1 MNNNAT
7 AKPARKSVFYYIF
20 VVLRAIFVNL
30 GRIIATVVMVG
41 IITGCIVGS
50 VMTVYILRY
59 IGSDEEVDLA
69 SITLGY
75 TSVIYY
81 TNSDGEI
88 AELQKLYNT
97 EGNRTWVNY
106 EDINQYTKDALVAI
120 EDKRFWTHEGVDWR
134 RSFGAFVNL
143 FMPGAAAGGGSTI
156 HQQLIKNVT
165 GDDDLRIDRKVREI
179 FRAIELGR
187 NSSHEQVLEA
197 YLNVVPFGNNTNG
210 IQAAAKTY
218 FDKDAKDLSLAEAAA
233 IVGITQKPTA
243 HNPFLYPEK
252 NKERQEYILSQMLEQ
267 HLIDQKQYDAAVRE
281 RLNFKKTEYYESISA
296 PQSYFVDHV
305 IEEVIAGLME
315 TKGWTYTYA
324 SERLFKD
331 GYSIYATVDTDIQKH
346 LEDYYLSAENFPQ
359 EVYNDV
365 FPQSACTIIDP
376 NGKILGMVGGIGEKT
391 VSRGFNRATMAKRH
405 PGSSI
410 KPIGLY
416 ALNFEYDR
424 VTWSTLVDDN
434 PIEVNGEPFPLNF
447 DRIYRGPVTID
458 YAIQRSVNTVAV
470 KLADA
475 LGPRAVYDFLKNSLQ
490 MNSLVDSRVVG
501 NRVLSDIDIAPMALG
516 SLTDGLTPLEMVGAY
531 QIFVNGGNY
540 TKPYA
545 YTKVVDANGKVVL
558 QPNTTP
564 VRVISEDTAVV
575 MNRLLQRVTGGPD
588 GTGGTAK
595 INGMPTGGKTGTS
608 SDDVDQ
614 WFIGFTPYYICQ
626 VWLGYD
632 EKTEE
637 NGYGRIRYRY
647 YPPPHIF
654 KAIMQPLHEGLE
666 YKEFI
671 DSPDVIS
678 ATYCTFTGDLAGPT
692 CDSVGTGWYK
702 KSRLPHTCTGRHI
715 IVEEYEG
722 DDDYTGEDDEPPQPI
737 VIRTEDWTPI

>member
-1 MNNNAT
+1 MNNQT
-7 AKPARKSVFYYIF
+7 AKPAPKGAVYYIF
-20 VVLRAIFVNL
+20 SILRGIFVNM

-41 IITGCIVGS
+41 IITGCIVAS

-59 IGSDEEVDLA
+59 IGADQDIDLE
-69 SITLGY
+69 SLSLGY

-81 TNSDGEI
+81 TNSDGQI
-88 AELQKLYNT
+88 AELQKLYNI

-106 EDINQYTKDALVAI
+106 EDINQATKDALVAI
-120 EDKRFWTHEGVDWR
+120 EDKRFWTHNGVDWR

-143 FMPGAAAGGGSTI
+143 FMPGAASGGGSTV

-165 GDDDLRIDRKVREI
+165 KDDDYRIDRKVREI
-179 FRAIELGR
+179 FRAVELGR
-187 NSSHEQVLEA
+187 KSTHEQVLEA

-218 FDKDAKDLSLAEAAA
+218 FDKDAKDLTLAEAAA

-267 HLIDQKQYDAAVRE
+267 GLIDQKQHDDAMSQK
-281 RLNFKKTEYYESISA
+281 LNFKKTEYYESITA

-315 TKGWTYTYA
+315 TKGWTKSYA
-324 SERLFKD
+324 TERLYQD
-331 GYSIYATVDTDIQKH
+331 GYRIYTTVDEKIQAH
-346 LEDYYLSAENFPQ
+346 LEAYYLSEENFPQ
-359 EVYNDV
+359 EVYNEK

-376 NGKILGMVGGIGEKT
+376 NGRILGMVGGIGEKT
-391 VSRGFNRATMAKRH
+391 VSRGFNRATMAKRQ
-405 PGSSI
+405 PGSAI

-416 ALNFEYDR
+416 SLSFEYDR
-424 VTWSTLVDDN
+424 ITWSTLVDDN
-434 PIEVNGEPFPLNF
+434 PIEDANGRLFPLNF

-475 LGPRAVYDFLKNSLQ
+475 LGVQAVYDFLRNSLQ
-490 MNSLVDSRVVG
+490 MTSLVDSRVSG
-501 NRVLSDIDIAPMALG
+501 NRVVTDIAIAPLSLG
-516 SLTDGLTPLEMVGAY
+516 SLTDGLTPLEMAGGY
-531 QIFVNGGNY
+531 QMFVNGGNY

-545 YTKVVDANGKVVL
+545 YTQVVDANGKVVL
-558 QPNTTP
+558 ESNTTP

-575 MNRLLQRVTGGPD
+575 MNRLLQRVTGGPN
-588 GTGGTAK
+588 GTGGTAR
-595 INGMPTGGKTGTS
+595 ISGMPTGGKTGTS

-632 EKTEE
+632 EKTAE
-637 NGYGRIRYRY
+637 NGYGQIRYRS
-647 YPPPHIF
+647 YPPPLIF
-654 KAIMQPLHEGLE
+654 KDIMQPLHEGLE
-666 YKEFI
+666 YKEFL
-671 DSPDVIS
+671 DSPDVVS
-678 ATYCTFTGDLAGPT
+678 QTYCTITGDLAGPT

-702 KSRLPHTCTGRHI
+702 KSRLPHTCSGRHI
-715 IVEEYEG
+715 IVEEFE
-722 DDDYTGEDDEPPQPI
+722 DDGESTGDDEPPRPV
-737 VIRTEDWTPI
+737 VIRTEDWRPE